1 MEQSEK
7 ILDSYKNSHADDRLS
22 LFLAYR
28 DLRDGFMAIELQEK
42 AIPAK
47 ETIPA
52 RPHASKHLWAFLPV
66 GGCRE
71 VIRRCLSG
79 V

>member
-7 ILDSYKNSHADDRLS
+7 ILDSYKNSHTDDRLS

-28 DLRDGFMAIELQEK
+28 DLRESFMAIELQEE

-47 ETIPA
+47 QRTPV
-52 RPHASKHLWAFLPV
+52 RSHASKHRSTFSPV

-71 VIRRCLSG
+71 VIRRCLSRA
-79 V
+79 

>member
-1 MEQSEK
+1 MEQIEK

-28 DLRDGFMAIELQEK
+28 GLRESFMAIELQEN

-47 ETIPA
+47 QTTPV
-52 RPHASKHLWAFLPV
+52 RSHASKHRWTFSPV

-71 VIRRCLSG
+71 VIRRCLSRG
-79 V
+79 

>member
-1 MEQSEK
+1 MEQIKE
-7 ILDSYKNSHADDRLS
+7 ILDSYKDSHADARLS

-28 DLRDGFMAIELQEK
+28 DLRESFMAIELQEN

-47 ETIPA
+47 QTIPV
-52 RPHASKHLWAFLPV
+52 RSHTSKHRSTFLPV

-71 VIRRCLSG
+71 VIRRCLSR